1 MFGLF
6 LAGLIGTGAHSI
18 YKEAKYQD
26 KVNAAGHWALVNCK
40 TVDEIIFEKCLWR
53 TSSDM
58 PKLTDEELR
67 HIEWLYE
74 NHMGVSQTIQSG
86 YREQTGKDLFF
97 VIKERRQ

>member
-1 MFGLF
+1 MLGLLF
-6 LAGLIGTGAHSI
+6 AGLLGKGAYSV
-18 YKEAKYQD
+18 YKEAKYQER
-26 KVNAAGHWALVNCK
+26 VNAAGHQMLVGCK

-74 NHMGVSQTIQSG
+74 NHMGVCQTIQSG
-86 YREQTGKDLFF
+86 YREQTGNDLYN